1 MHKGLWVLR
10 TLGIVI
16 LVVALLAGGAMLY
29 RAGYTHGYGVG
40 MLASGKELPAAPEV
54 VPFPPTGMYPHHFM
68 PFMPGFG
75 MFFCG
80 GLVLLAVFFVLGTFR
95 ARHCWHAAHW
105 TGEHAGHHHH
115 SHPWGP
121 PPWAAQPGP
130 EGNQPSQPGES
141 K

>member
-1 MHKGLWVLR
+1 MNKGLWVLR
-10 TLGIVI
+10 TVGIVI

-29 RAGYTHGYGVG
+29 RAGYAQGYGAG
-40 MLASGKELPAAPEV
+40 MLASGKELPVAPGV
-54 VPFPPTGMYPHHFM
+54 APFPPAAMYPHHFM

-80 GLVLLAVFFVLGTFR
+80 GLVLLALFFVLGTFR

-105 TGEHAGHHHH
+105 AGGHHHA
-115 SHPWGP
+115 HPWGP
-121 PPWAAQPGP
+121 PPWAAQNP
-130 EGNQPSQPGES
+130 EGNPPAQPTES